1 MNNREFLKEFMRGC
15 EDLTD
20 IGISIHMW
28 LIMGD
33 GICDKETVEACRNA
47 LQWHKRVYGVAD
59 RESGFYDYL
68 DKGVR

>member
-1 MNNREFLKEFMRGC
+1 
-15 EDLTD
+15 
-20 IGISIHMW
+20 MW

-33 GICDKETVEACRNA
+33 GIYDKETVEACRNA